1 MSTKYSPQIVT
12 SGLVLALDA
21 ANKVSYPG
29 TGTSWYDLSG
39 NANTSTLINGPTF
52 SGMNSGVIVFDG
64 TDDYVSMP
72 MNANTRLQN
81 NYQTYS
87 AYVYITSVGPNAN
100 ASLWGVGVNPTGW
113 WILWS
118 ATSITLFIETS
129 GTYIN
134 YSVSVTNALN
144 TWMNITCVIDN
155 VGRTMTVYK
164 NGTLVGTSSQWPVFT
179 PPNDVVELGG
189 NRATVN
195 TGDYIKGR
203 VANVLLYN
211 RSLSASEVL
220 QNYNVTKTRFGL

>member
-1 MSTKYSPQIVT
+1 MAC
-12 SGLVLALDA
+12 SGGPDAINTNLVLALDA
-21 ANKVSYPG
+21 ANKVSYSG
-29 TGTSWYDLSG
+29 TGTTWYDLSG
-39 NANTSTLINGPTF
+39 TNNGTLINGPTF
-52 SGMNSGVIVFDG
+52 SGGNGGSIVFDG
-64 TDDYVSMP
+64 TDDYVSIVA
-72 MNANTRLQN
+72 NSNTRLQN

-100 ASLWGVGVNPTGW
+100 ASLWGVGINPTGW

-164 NGTLVGTSSQWPVFT
+164 NGSLVGTSSQWPVFT

-189 NRATVN
+189 IKATMN

-211 RSLSASEVL
+211 RALSASEIL

>member
-1 MSTKYSPQIVT
+1 MAFIHSPKIVT
-12 SGLVLALDA
+12 SGLVLCLDA
-21 ANKVSYPG
+21 ANKVSYSG

-72 MNANTRLQN
+72 MNTNTRLQN

-87 AYVYITSVGPNAN
+87 AYVYITSVGPNSN

-129 GTYIN
+129 GTYIS

-164 NGTLVGTSSQWPVFT
+164 NGSLVGTSSQWPVFT

-195 TGDYIKGR
+195 SGDYIKGR
-203 VANVLLYN
+203 VSNVLLYN
-211 RSLSASEVL
+211 RSLGTTEVL
-220 QNYNVTKTRFGL
+220 QNYNATKTRFGL

>member
-1 MSTKYSPQIVT
+1 
-12 SGLVLALDA
+12 LVLALDA
-21 ANKVSYPG
+21 ADKNSYKGSG
-29 TGTSWYDLSG
+29 TAWNDISG

-52 SGMNSGVIVFDG
+52 SNATGGVIVFDG

-72 MNANTRLQN
+72 MNTNTRLQN

-87 AYVYITSVGPNAN
+87 VYVYITSTGPNGA
-100 ASLWGVGVNPTGW
+100 AFLWSVGANPTGMFLYW
-113 WILWS
+113 
-118 ATSITLFIETS
+118 TTTDITLFIETS

-164 NGTLVGTSSQWPVFT
+164 NGSLVGTSSQWPVFT
-179 PPNDVVELGG
+179 PPNDVVELGSV
-189 NRATVN
+189 RATGN

-203 VANVLLYN
+203 VSNVLLYN
-211 RSLSASEVL
+211 RALTATEVL
-220 QNYNVTKTRFGL
+220 QNYNATKTRFGL

>member
-1 MSTKYSPQIVT
+1 MYYGPKTVT
-12 SGLVLALDA
+12 NGLVLAVDA
-21 ANKVSYPG
+21 ADKNSYIGSG
-29 TGTSWYDLSG
+29 TTWTDLSG
-39 NANTSTLINGPTF
+39 NANTGTLTNGPTF
-52 SGMNSGVIVFDG
+52 SNLNGGCIVFDG

-72 MNANTRLQN
+72 MNTNTRLQN

-87 AYVYITSVGPNAN
+87 AYVYITSVGPNSN

-164 NGTLVGTSSQWPVFT
+164 NGSLVGTSSQWPVFT
-179 PPNDVVELGG
+179 PPNDVVELGSV
-189 NRATVN
+189 RATGN

-203 VANVLLYN
+203 VSNVLLYN
-211 RSLSASEVL
+211 RALSATEVL
-220 QNYNVTKTRFGL
+220 QNYNATKTRFGL

>member
-1 MSTKYSPQIVT
+1 MAFIHSPKLVT
-12 SGLVLALDA
+12 SGLVLCLDA
-21 ANKVSYPG
+21 ANKVSYPS

-39 NANTSTLINGPTF
+39 NANTSTLTNGPTF
-52 SGMNSGVIVFDG
+52 SNANGGVIVFDG

-72 MNANTRLQN
+72 MNTNTRLQN
-81 NYQTYS
+81 NYQTIS
-87 AYVYITSVGPNAN
+87 VYVYITSVGPNSN

-164 NGTLVGTSSQWPVFT
+164 NGSLVGTSSQWPVFT

-195 TGDYIKGR
+195 PGDYIKGR
-203 VANVLLYN
+203 VSNVLLYN
-211 RSLSASEVL
+211 RSLGTTEVL
-220 QNYNVTKTRFGL
+220 QNYNATKTRFGL

>member
-12 SGLVLALDA
+12 SGLVLTLDA

-29 TGTSWYDLSG
+29 SGTSWYDLSG

-72 MNANTRLQN
+72 MNTNTRLQN

-87 AYVYITSVGPNAN
+87 AYVYITSVGPNSN

-164 NGTLVGTSSQWPVFT
+164 NGSLVGTSSQWPVFT

-203 VANVLLYN
+203 VSNVLLYN
-211 RSLSASEVL
+211 RVLTAIEVL